1 MTIKKK
7 SLVVLVI
14 ALKNS
19 SVGLK
24 TIGLLSK
31 FVDVEIIEAATPNSL
46 LSHAYKPA
54 KGVEP
59 IEMAISVSHHLARL
73 RAKTLS
79 RDWTLILEEDV
90 IIKFEIE
97 ELLTLIEEI
106 DSYNKVKIPLG
117 IHLFPEQFGILTM
130 IKNRG
135 FLHVNY
141 LPDCAVGYCL
151 NLLAIEKTV
160 QDFRENQVEIAD
172 WPSRIRK
179 NILWFAPNTSLVA
192 HPDLRLK
199 TTKSSTSEYRKKRKN
214 LSLYRKLLKFKIIPF
229 VLIKIGHILNLKFGE
244 NPVDSEKIR
253 SVKLQFK
260 C

>member
-1 MTIKKK
+1 MAIKKK
-7 SLVVLVI
+7 SLVVLII

-19 SVGLK
+19 PAGLK
-24 TIGLLSK
+24 TTSQLSK
-31 FVDVEIIEAATPNSL
+31 FFDVEIIEAATPNSL
-46 LSHAYKPA
+46 LKGDYKPA

-79 RDWTLILEEDV
+79 RDWALILEEDV
-90 IIKFEIE
+90 IIKFEIN
-97 ELLTLIEEI
+97 ELMTLIEEL
-106 DSYNKVKIPLG
+106 DSNNNAKIPLG
-117 IHLFPEQFGILTM
+117 IHLFPEQFGILTK
-130 IKNRG
+130 IKDRN

-151 NLLAIEKTV
+151 NLLAIEKTI

-179 NILWFAPNTSLVA
+179 NISWFAPSVSLVA

-214 LSLYRKLLKFKIIPF
+214 FSFYRKIFNFKIIPF
-229 VLIKIGHILNLKFGE
+229 VVIKIGHVLNLKFGE

-253 SVKLQFK
+253 SIKLHF
-260 C
+260 